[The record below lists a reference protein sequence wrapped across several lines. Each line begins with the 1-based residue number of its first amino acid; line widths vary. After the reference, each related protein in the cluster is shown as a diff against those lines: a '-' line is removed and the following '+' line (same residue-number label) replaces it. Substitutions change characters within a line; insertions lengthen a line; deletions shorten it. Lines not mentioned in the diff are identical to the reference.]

1 MRHLDK
7 IIAIVD
13 TREQE
18 PLDLEKHGLT
28 IIRKALPFG
37 DYSLLVPD
45 LTRHLAVERK
55 SLPDFVSCC
64 GREHERF
71 RKELLALRGYSWKF
85 VICEFSLTALFQEEY
100 RSKISSNVVLGCL
113 SSWLNLGIVFL
124 FADTREQAACLL
136 ASLLMKKAQ
145 EVIAFSKCSL
155 ESKESAFLAS

>member
-1 MRHLDK
+1 MNPKK
-7 IIAIVD
+7 IVAIVD

-18 PLDLEKHGLT
+18 PLDLEKHGLS

-37 DYSLLVPD
+37 DYSLLIPD
-45 LTRHLAVERK
+45 LSRHLVVERK
-55 SLPDFVSCC
+55 SLPDFVACC

-71 RKELLALRGYSWKF
+71 RKELLALRGYTWKF
-85 VICEFSLTALFQEEY
+85 VICEFSLTALFREEY

-124 FADTREQAACLL
+124 FADTREQASCILARLL
-136 ASLLMKKAQ
+136 VKKAQ

-155 ESKESAFLAS
+155 ECEERAFLGS